1 MFLFFTAILLLN
13 NMFIDY
19 YLTSRT
25 EDLIVN
31 VIVPDVIHPYDDV
44 PIILVV
50 TNNGKESVGIRNPSY
65 YWNFHPRLYHDDV
78 LINSFGIRVKPDPK
92 AKKIIETIAPGETR
106 EYLLPHS
113 FNALFNTVSS
123 SRRCSVF
130 FRGLSGWGFYA
141 VLGLSATRSSIRKKS
156 QSPQL
161 RNSSFWTY
169 LYNRGYAQVHPLHRK
184 VLNILLRGTLVR
196 LHGRLLILQG
206 RQWLQM
212 VPFHYTGLVHLP
224 LLQRVM
230 WTDPRLSVLVCW
242 KGDSLDS
249 FWDITKM
256 ALLESDTGLSINDLS
271 VRLGYDYS
279 FRPDDSSSLE
289 RGRGFATLMH

>member
-19 YLTSRT
+19 YLTNRT

-106 EYLLPHS
+106 KYLLPHS
-113 FNALFNTVSS
+113 FNALF
-123 SRRCSVF
+123 
-130 FRGLSGWGFYA
+130 
-141 VLGLSATRSSIRKKS
+141 
-156 QSPQL
+156 
-161 RNSSFWTY
+161 
-169 LYNRGYAQVHPLHRK
+169 
-184 VLNILLRGTLVR
+184 
-196 LHGRLLILQG
+196 
-206 RQWLQM
+206 
-212 VPFHYTGLVHLP
+212 YT
-224 LLQRVM
+224 
-230 WTDPRLSVLVCW
+230 
-242 KGDSLDS
+242 DS
-249 FWDITKM
+249 FEEGVYSLYFI
-256 ALLESDTGLSINDLS
+256 LELKDGTSIVSDTT
-271 VRLGYDYS
+271 VFS
-279 FRPDDSSSLE
+279 FCSY
-289 RGRGFATLMH
+289 